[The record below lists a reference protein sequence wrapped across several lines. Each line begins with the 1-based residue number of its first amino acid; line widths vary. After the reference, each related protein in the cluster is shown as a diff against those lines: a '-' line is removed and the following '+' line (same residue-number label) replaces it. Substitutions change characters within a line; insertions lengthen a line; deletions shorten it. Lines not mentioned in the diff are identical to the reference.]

1 VDLVTWLA
9 SQASQVATPL
19 DVTVTG
25 HSKAAALAQA
35 VALWLREALDVPP
48 ERWDAGRGAR
58 VHCYAFAGPTP
69 GNAAFA
75 RRFEAALG
83 ATHHH
88 VRNMN
93 DIITHAWQPDELRQ
107 IPALYGSRTALFKPV
122 IDTIVATTESLI
134 RRPPRRCARGRGLG
148 RERRDTL
155 GGARV
160 HQIGLRAREYAHTSP
175 RNPATPDT

>member
-1 VDLVTWLA
+1 MPQSFPDILRRRPRASSGGNTPLDLVTWLA

-58 VHCYAFAGPTP
+58 VHCYAFAGLTP

-75 RRFEAALG
+75 RR
-83 ATHHH
+83 
-88 VRNMN
+88 
-93 DIITHAWQPDELRQ
+93 
-107 IPALYGSRTALFKPV
+107 S
-122 IDTIVATTESLI
+122 
-134 RRPPRRCARGRGLG
+134 RRPWAPPTITCG
-148 RERRDTL
+148 T
-155 GGARV
+155 
-160 HQIGLRAREYAHTSP
+160 
-175 RNPATPDT
+175 